1 MFKLCNILILC
12 ATLGLT
18 AMVYADESQ
27 SPAVNHAVTA
37 AAKDTKVVN
46 ADKKTEKKVKKAK
59 KPVIK
64 AQLDMEAFNSA
75 MGIDIEKAA
84 GKKAAARIAAAK
96 TKLGGKFADTDQ
108 LGKEAKIG
116 KRQMQK
122 LAKAFPKAAEI

>member
-1 MFKLCNILILC
+1 MFKLCNILILG

-18 AMVYADESQ
+18 AMAYADESQ
-27 SPAVNHAVTA
+27 SPVVNHAVTA
-37 AAKDTKVVN
+37 VAKDTKVAN
-46 ADKKTEKKVKKAK
+46 ADKKTEKKAKKAK
-59 KPVIK
+59 KAVIK

-75 MGIDIEKAA
+75 TDGDIEKAV

-96 TKLGGKFADTDQ
+96 TRLGGKFADTDQ